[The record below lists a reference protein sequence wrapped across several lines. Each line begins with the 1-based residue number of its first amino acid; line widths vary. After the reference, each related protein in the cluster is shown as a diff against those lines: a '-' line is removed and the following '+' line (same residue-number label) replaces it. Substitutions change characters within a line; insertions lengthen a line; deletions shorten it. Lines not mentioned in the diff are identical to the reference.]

1 MSFNELNSVE
11 HYIIQKLSGV
21 NLNATDASTEI
32 VKEDAAVYGSFPW
45 QYRSATE
52 LNRPTDQV
60 LLEGELREAL
70 IRINPEITDNPALA
84 DEVIYKLRAIF
95 VTAHQTGLVRANEEF
110 YAWISGDKT
119 MPFGENNRHVPVRL
133 IDFDELD
140 NNRFVITN
148 QYAVK
153 ALETKIPDIVL
164 LINGIPIVVGEAKTP
179 IRPSVS
185 WLDGAHEVHNI
196 YENSIPQLFVP
207 NLLSFATEGKELY
220 YGSVRCP
227 LEFWS
232 PWRLES
238 EADDLVQQ
246 LGLGE
251 VGKQLTDLMQPKRLL
266 DLLQNFS
273 LYTSDKKKR
282 RIKIICRYQQYEGA
296 NKIVDRVREGRLKKG
311 LIWHFQGYGK
321 SLLMVF
327 AAQKLRKAPE
337 LKSPT
342 VLILVD
348 RTDLDTQ
355 ITGTFNAADVAN
367 VVTTDSIK
375 TLHDLLEK
383 GTRKIIITTIHKFRD
398 AYPDMNTGDNIIVMC
413 DEAHRIQE
421 GDLGRQMRAA
431 LPNAFLFGLTGTPVN
446 KADKNTFWAFG
457 SEEDEGGYMSRYSFQ
472 ESIRDRATLPLHFE
486 PRLVDIH
493 VDSDSIDEAFKQLTE
508 SASLSDEEA
517 DALSKKAAKMSAF
530 LKSPE
535 RVQTIVEDIAQHF
548 QEKVEPH
555 AFKAM
560 IVTPDRLACVQY
572 KELLDPLLGEDASA
586 VVISTS
592 ANDDYEF
599 KQKWALEKDAQEKLL
614 ERFNKKEDPL
624 KILIVTAKLLTGFDA
639 PILQTM
645 YLDKSL
651 KDHTLLQAICR
662 TNRLY
667 PEKTFGRIVDYFG
680 IFDDAAETLQFDE
693 ESVKQVISNLQKLEA
708 RLPEAMADCL
718 AHFPGVDRTIEGFE
732 GLEAAQECIGDDER
746 KDAFAKDYVYL
757 SKIWES
763 LSPADILNAYQT
775 DYRWL
780 TGVYQSVKP
789 SSDNIGKLLWHTLGA
804 KTSELIHKNIHVEGI
819 VDEIVDEMKEY
830 VLDAEVIDE
839 IPGSGDPKKAK
850 QLEKALA
857 KRLKKQDDDPRFKDL
872 SERLESLRDK
882 AERGLIQSIEFVKE
896 LCKIARET
904 VEAEKDALT
913 EKEQKGAKAAL
924 TELFLD
930 FKTAQ
935 TPAVVERI
943 VNDID
948 EIVKFVRFD
957 GWQDSTRGQ
966 KEVQKALRKSLLKY
980 KLHKDQELFDRA
992 YGYIRIIDRVTRP
1005 GFGGAPLQIYSP
1017 TARHSTSNRTNLQ
1030 PILPSALKTSNT

>member
-11 HYIIQKLSGV
+11 RYIIQKLSGV
-21 NLNATDASTEI
+21 NLNTADASSSV
-32 VKEDAAVYGSFPW
+32 VKEVPTPYGSFPW
-45 QYRSATE
+45 QYRSAE
-52 LNRPTDQV
+52 NLNRPTDQV
-60 LLEGELREAL
+60 LLETELREAL
-70 IRINPEITDNPALA
+70 IRINPEITANPILA

-110 YAWISGDKT
+110 HAWLSGDKT

-133 IDFDELD
+133 IDFNNLA

-185 WLDGAHEVHNI
+185 WLDGAHEIHNI

-207 NLLSFATEGKELY
+207 NLLSFATEGKNLY
-220 YGSVRCP
+220 FGSVRCP

-238 EADDLVQQ
+238 ESDDLVHR

-282 RIKIICRYQQYEGA
+282 RIKIICRYQQYDGA

-311 LIWHFQGYGK
+311 LIWHFQGSGK

-355 ITGTFNAADVAN
+355 ITGAFNAADVAN

-375 TLHDLLEK
+375 ELHDLLER

-398 AYPDMNTGDNIIVMC
+398 AYPDMNSRDNIIVMV
-413 DEAHRIQE
+413 DEAHRTQE
-421 GDLGRQMRAA
+421 GNLGRQMRAA

-472 ESIRDRATLPLHFE
+472 DSIRDRATLPLHFE

-508 SASLSDEEA
+508 SASLSDEQA

-535 RVQTIVEDIAQHF
+535 RVQTIVEDIAKHF
-548 QEKVEPH
+548 REKVDPH
-555 AFKAM
+555 GFKAM
-560 IVTPDRLACVQY
+560 IVTPDRQACAQY
-572 KELLDPLLGEDASA
+572 KEILDPLLGEATSA

-592 ANDDYEF
+592 ANDPLEF
-599 KQKWALEKDAQEKLL
+599 KQKWGMDKDAQEKIL
-614 ERFNKKEDPL
+614 ERFNKNEDPL

-662 TNRLY
+662 TNRLF
-667 PEKTFGRIVDYFG
+667 PDKNFGRIVDYFG
-680 IFDDAAETLQFDE
+680 IFDDAAEALQFDE
-693 ESVKQVISNLQKLEA
+693 ESIKQVISNLQELEVK
-708 RLPEAMADCL
+708 LPEAMADSL
-718 AHFPGVDRTIEGFE
+718 SHFLGVDRTIEGFE
-732 GLEAAQECIGDDER
+732 GLESAQNCINNDEKR
-746 KDAFAKDYVYL
+746 DAFAKDYTYL
-757 SKIWES
+757 AKLWES
-763 LSPADILNAYQT
+763 LSPAEILNQYQS

-789 SSDNIGKLLWHTLGA
+789 SNDNIGKLLWHTLGA
-804 KTSELIHKNIHVEGI
+804 KTSELIHQNIHVAG
-819 VDEIVDEMKEY
+819 IVDEMKEY
-830 VLDAEVIDE
+830 ILDAEVIDE
-839 IPGSGDPKKAK
+839 IAGSGDPKKAK
-850 QLEKALA
+850 ELEKALT
-857 KRLKKQDDDPRFKDL
+857 KRLKKHEEDPRFKDL
-872 SERLESLRDK
+872 SERLEDLRDK

-904 VEAEKDALT
+904 VKTEKEILT
-913 EKEQKGAKAAL
+913 EQEQKGATAAL
-924 TELFLD
+924 TELFLEL
-930 FKTAQ
+930 KTDQ

-943 VNDID
+943 VSEID
-948 EIVKFVRFD
+948 SIVKVVRFP
-957 GWQDSTRGQ
+957 GWQDTSAGQ
-966 KEVQKALRKSLLKY
+966 REVKKALRQSLKNFQ
-980 KLHKDQELFDRA
+980 LHKDQDLFDRA
-992 YGYIRIIDRVTRP
+992 YAYIRE
-1005 GFGGAPLQIYSP
+1005 YY
-1017 TARHSTSNRTNLQ
+1017 
-1030 PILPSALKTSNT
+1030 